1 MILSICI
8 PTYNKVNQLD
18 NCLNSILISK
28 KNVDNFN
35 FEICI
40 SDNNSD
46 ENTEE
51 IYEIAIREGYDID
64 HNTVWRS
71 QEHEPAYLE
80 EVKKRYNFDEEELE
94 LRKSNISTW
103 HEIISKVNEL
113 YDSGPIF

>member
-1 MILSICI
+1 MLFILEF
-8 PTYNKVNQLD
+8 LD
-18 NCLNSILISK
+18 LVPIRIVGGDKYTWLCYGNDARYLDMEQ
-28 KNVDNFN
+28 NV
-35 FEICI
+35 EIVF
-40 SDNNSD
+40 D

-51 IYEIAIREGYDID
+51 IYEIAIREGYDIE

-113 YDSGPIF
+113 YDSGPIFQ